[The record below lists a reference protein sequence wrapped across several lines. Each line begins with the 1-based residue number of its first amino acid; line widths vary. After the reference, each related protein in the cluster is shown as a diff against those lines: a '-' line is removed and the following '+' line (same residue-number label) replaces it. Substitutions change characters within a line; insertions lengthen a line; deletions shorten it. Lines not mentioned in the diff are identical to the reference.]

1 FRLASIYIINAN
13 LAQIQDAE
21 SPQVKQLMTL
31 AGKQLSTLCRSNQPP
46 VEYLY
51 TYGDFLIKQDRI
63 VEATD
68 VSDRLS
74 AQDPDNFASAL
85 LRARL
90 QLLSGN
96 LERAKTLILAWKDS
110 QLAKLPNDSP
120 PSQRAEVLAKA
131 GDALGELGASEES
144 EEILR
149 QAFELDSK
157 RGLNYVRSLART
169 ENANAKQAAI
179 RYLLE
184 KLKNE
189 KKAETARLL
198 AGLLSVGAVP
208 EELANEGD
216 EVLSEIG
223 AQNNSNAELLLSIA
237 DMWLAQK
244 KSTKAIES
252 YRKIVKLRPND
263 VVALN
268 NLAILLG
275 EQPDGTEEA
284 ITLVDQAIRIAG
296 KQPLLL
302 DSKAA
307 ILMLANRVEEAIP
320 ILEIAASSS
329 GDPRVLFHLY
339 LALGRAGREEE
350 AGRLK
355 SKLNISELRKSIL
368 TPDDQKELDKFE
380 QQNP

>member
-1 FRLASIYIINAN
+1 
-13 LAQIQDAE
+13 
-21 SPQVKQLMTL
+21 M
-31 AGKQLSTLCRSNQPP
+31 
-46 VEYLY
+46 
-51 TYGDFLIKQDRI
+51 
-63 VEATD
+63 
-68 VSDRLS
+68 
-74 AQDPDNFASAL
+74 
-85 LRARL
+85 
-90 QLLSGN
+90 
-96 LERAKTLILAWKDS
+96 
-110 QLAKLPNDSP
+110 PNDSP

-244 KSTKAIES
+244 KSTKA
-252 YRKIVKLRPND
+252 
-263 VVALN
+263 
-268 NLAILLG
+268 
-275 EQPDGTEEA
+275 
-284 ITLVDQAIRIAG
+284 
-296 KQPLLL
+296 
-302 DSKAA
+302 
-307 ILMLANRVEEAIP
+307 
-320 ILEIAASSS
+320 
-329 GDPRVLFHLY
+329 
-339 LALGRAGREEE
+339 
-350 AGRLK
+350 
-355 SKLNISELRKSIL
+355 
-368 TPDDQKELDKFE
+368 
-380 QQNP
+380 

>member
-1 FRLASIYIINAN
+1 MRRR
-13 LAQIQDAE
+13 
-21 SPQVKQLMTL
+21 T
-31 AGKQLSTLCRSNQPP
+31 
-46 VEYLY
+46 
-51 TYGDFLIKQDRI
+51 
-63 VEATD
+63 
-68 VSDRLS
+68 
-74 AQDPDNFASAL
+74 
-85 LRARL
+85 
-90 QLLSGN
+90 
-96 LERAKTLILAWKDS
+96 
-110 QLAKLPNDSP
+110 
-120 PSQRAEVLAKA
+120 
-131 GDALGELGASEES
+131 GASDES
-144 EEILR
+144 EQILR
-149 QAFELDSK
+149 QAYELDSN

-179 RYLLE
+179 RYLLD

-223 AQNNSNAELLLSIA
+223 AQNDSNAELLLSIA

-244 KSTKAIES
+244 KSSKAIES

-275 EQPDGTEEA
+275 EQPDRTEEA
-284 ITLVDQAIRIAG
+284 ISLIDQAIRIAG

-307 ILMLANRVEEAIP
+307 ILMLANRVDEAIP
-320 ILEIAASSS
+320 ILEIAASASN
-329 GDPRVLFHLY
+329 DPRVVFHLY
-339 LALGRAGREEE
+339 LALVRAGREEE
-350 AGRLK
+350 AGRVK
-355 SKLNISELRKSIL
+355 AKINVSELRKSIL